1 MQPEQKNVLIETL
14 VFPSSSKSP
23 RDIRLPRSPPAEKS
37 RSKARL
43 RNSKN
48 EAVLAS
54 IPGDHTQPLDAAL
67 SESDATRIAQS
78 DDVPADSPPI
88 NYSPASVA
96 TSIASSSSA
105 SIASSESTDDSDTTH
120 TPNAGL
126 RSRDSSSNLTN
137 SLGLSGYDEKTA
149 AQGYSSE
156 AFSRV
161 IRRKAFANQD
171 DEDVDGSVSRENTPR
186 GHALAPSLRSVDDQG
201 FLVPSSLGSSTT
213 TSPAPE
219 VEDPAGQDVAS
230 ISDRDGTIPASREVT
245 EKELKDD
252 APEIEGMASIG
263 TLMLGAPIQT

>member
-1 MQPEQKNVLIETL
+1 MRNG
-14 VFPSSSKSP
+14 KSEG
-23 RDIRLPRSPPAEKS
+23 AE
-37 RSKARL
+37 AT
-43 RNSKN
+43 
-48 EAVLAS
+48 
-54 IPGDHTQPLDAAL
+54 IPGDHSQPLDATPYQ
-67 SESDATRIAQS
+67 SDDIRIDQS
-78 DDVPADSPPI
+78 DDVPADPTHA

-126 RSRDSSSNLTN
+126 RSRDSTSNLTN
-137 SLGLSGYDEKTA
+137 SLGLSGYDEQTA
-149 AQGYSSE
+149 TQGYSPE

-161 IRRKAFANQD
+161 IRRKAFAHQD
-171 DEDVDGSVSRENTPR
+171 DGDVDGSVSRENTPR
-186 GHALAPSLRSVDDQG
+186 GHALAPSLRSVDEQG

-230 ISDRDGTIPASREVT
+230 IDDKDGPIPAPREVT

-252 APEIEGMASIG
+252 APDIEGMASVG